1 MLPPATEELADRLIA
16 SSLFWDTE
24 TSPRET
30 SSEPTF
36 SIFHSLGVNGYSQMS
51 DAKCTERERLGLAA
65 SAQFLG
71 HASIADSG

>member
-24 TSPRET
+24 TSPRKT

-36 SIFHSLGVNGYSQMS
+36 SIFHSLGVMTVPSCFTRQGTVVG
-51 DAKCTERERLGLAA
+51 TETL
-65 SAQFLG
+65 
-71 HASIADSG
+71 I